1 MPYQIKFNIGENK
14 QMINKLEKANT
25 GEITTLFSD
34 KYSFT
39 CKMRY
44 IARKDIK
51 EYHLEIFKMA
61 QEAIALAPAFAGFIA
76 FKEAQLGKE
85 SKYFNELEKYQA
97 LDEFKKMYY
106 KANELLNKGIQDNI
120 LVGININLTSTKIST
135 PKTITS
141 AKIDTTTSTK
151 IST

>member
-1 MPYQIKFNIGENK
+1 
-14 QMINKLEKANT
+14 MINKLEKANT
-25 GEITTLFSD
+25 KNITPLFNG
-34 KYSFT
+34 KYGFT
-39 CKMRY
+39 CAMRY

-51 EYHLEIFKMA
+51 EYYIEIFKMA

-85 SKYFNELEKYQA
+85 AKYFNELEKYQT

-135 PKTITS
+135 PKIITS
-141 AKIDTTTSTK
+141 TKIDTTTSTK

>member
-1 MPYQIKFNIGENK
+1 
-14 QMINKLEKANT
+14 MINKLEKANT
-25 GEITTLFSD
+25 ENITPLFSG
-34 KYSFT
+34 KYGFT
-39 CKMRY
+39 CAMRY

-61 QEAIALAPAFAGFIA
+61 QEAIALAPAFAGFIE
-76 FKEAQLGKE
+76 FKEKQLGKE
-85 SKYFNELEKYQA
+85 AKYFNELEKYQT

-135 PKTITS
+135 PKIITS
-141 AKIDTTTSTK
+141 TKIDTTTSTK

>member
-1 MPYQIKFNIGENK
+1 
-14 QMINKLEKANT
+14 MINKLEKANT
-25 GEITTLFSD
+25 ENITPLFNG
-34 KYSFT
+34 KHGFT
-39 CKMRY
+39 CAMRY

-51 EYHLEIFKMA
+51 EYYIEIFKMA

-85 SKYFNELEKYQA
+85 AKYFNELEKYQI

-135 PKTITS
+135 PKIITS
-141 AKIDTTTSTK
+141 TKIDTTTSTK

>member
-1 MPYQIKFNIGENK
+1 
-14 QMINKLEKANT
+14 MINKLEKANT
-25 GEITTLFSD
+25 EEVTTLFSG
-34 KYSFT
+34 KYGFT
-39 CKMRY
+39 CAMRY

-51 EYHLEIFKMA
+51 EYYIEIFKMA
-61 QEAIALAPAFAGFIA
+61 QEAINLAPAFAGFIE
-76 FKEAQLGKE
+76 FKEKQLGKE
-85 SKYFNELEKYQA
+85 AKYFNELEKYQT

-135 PKTITS
+135 PKITTS
-141 AKIDTTTSTK
+141 TKIDTTTSTK